1 MTTLFV
7 ADIHL
12 SKLRPQLSDGFIEFL
27 NTTAQACQ
35 SLYLLGDIFEAWIGD
50 DYNDP
55 DLQRVFSALQELSA
69 KGVKVYF
76 QHGNRDFLV
85 GQAFAKRIGATLLD
99 ESIIVNVAKTRALVM
114 HGDQLCTDD
123 TQYQSFRSLVRSNQW
138 QQDFLSKTIE
148 QRLYIAEQ
156 LRSASKQQG
165 QLKSQEITDVN
176 QDAVI
181 DTMQQHDVTLLIH
194 GHTHR
199 PAVHNLLVN
208 KQNATRMVLGDW
220 GSSLWY
226 IKCTASGC
234 ELIESPLTSD

>member
-12 SKLRPQLSDGFIEFL
+12 SKLRPELSSGFIEFL

-55 DLQRVFSALQELSA
+55 DLQNVFNALKQLSA
-69 KGVKVYF
+69 KGVKLYF

-85 GQAFAKRIGATLLD
+85 GQAFAKMIGATLLD
-99 ESIIVNVAKTRALVM
+99 EVIMVDVAQTRALVM

-123 TQYQSFRSLVRSNQW
+123 TQYQSFRSLVRSTQW
-138 QQDFLSKTIE
+138 QQEFLSKTIE
-148 QRLYIAEQ
+148 QRLFIAEQ
-156 LRSASKQQG
+156 LRSASKEQG
-165 QLKSQEITDVN
+165 QLKSQDITDVN
-176 QDAVI
+176 QEAVI
-181 DTMQQHDVTLLIH
+181 NTMQQHDVNLLIH

-199 PAVHNLLVN
+199 PAVHNVLVN

-220 GSSLWY
+220 GKSLWY
-226 IKCTASGC
+226 IKCSACGC
-234 ELIESPLTSD
+234 ELIESPLRSD